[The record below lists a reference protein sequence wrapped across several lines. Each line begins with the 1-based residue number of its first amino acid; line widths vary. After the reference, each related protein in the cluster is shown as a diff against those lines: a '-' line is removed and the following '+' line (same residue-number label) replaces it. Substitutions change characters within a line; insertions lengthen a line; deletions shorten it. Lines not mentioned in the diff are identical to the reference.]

1 MAGQQGVGNLIS
13 KFNSGPA
20 SLEEQKHS
28 VKNRCQKYQ
37 DVSKKILKSRFMAF
51 VFGPAY
57 GLFIYLYITHL
68 ILAGAPFTREGP
80 ENSKLNESQSPE
92 DDQIANS
99 TEPEFTPLMTIETS
113 HMIGRRAGAGVGL
126 GLTVSSLFSHRL
138 RCSLTLMIPSLVAKR
153 GRSFM
158 LTFAMGLL
166 IKGPVDTIQFN
177 LQELVRCFTCMYEE
191 IKKVAER
198 FQSTFK
204 GLMVDTKAVFE
215 EIENM
220 TQQTKDTLEEQLN
233 KVEGEQKA
241 AIQKAKKEMKE
252 QSEKVNKAVRKFKEK
267 ANAPGKF
274 IDGACGE
281 VKQVVSTIAGGA
293 TDIFNTIHDGFW
305 SVFGRRKRSSC
316 GIPNL
321 VDIPGMKE
329 PDLAVSEKLKALI
342 KKVRPDINLLDF
354 DLSGMKGEIDAS
366 SIKNIR
372 SRMKAIFD
380 NLMSML
386 KSIARNWSKI
396 FYLTILAVVVDAI
409 QYQKHYC
416 TDDEFDNKMVDG
428 NLKRMWKEDGLRKLT
443 PLRNWEVKKQE
454 AQMSTSLKMTREE
467 LQRLVTQS
475 FPVILSSVVFLAI
488 IILDFLFAATLQ
500 VFEKEAKFGIVFPGM
515 EQGMSFSDFMDN
527 SVSVKGDLKIEA
539 FNLSTDPCLP
549 RSRQTDG
556 SSLGP
561 IFTIMVV
568 CLLSCLIDAYFSR
581 LRAQIC
587 NLFFPLRAD
596 ERAKYLYK

>member
-1 MAGQQGVGNLIS
+1 MAGQQDVGNLIS

-20 SLEEQKHS
+20 SLEEQKRS
-28 VKNRCQKYQ
+28 VKNRSQKYQ
-37 DVSKKILKSRFMAF
+37 DDFKKILKSRFMAF

-80 ENSKLNESQSPE
+80 ENSRLNGSQSP
-92 DDQIANS
+92 DVQIANS

-113 HMIGRRAGAGVGL
+113 QMIGGTAGTGVGL
-126 GLTVSSLFSHRL
+126 GLTVSSLFSRRL

-204 GLMVDTKAVFE
+204 GLMGDLNVVLR
-215 EIENM
+215 EIESM
-220 TQQTKDTLEEQLN
+220 TQQTKDALKEQLN
-233 KVEGEQKA
+233 NVEGEQKA
-241 AIQKAKKEMKE
+241 AIEKAKKEMNE
-252 QSEKVNKAVRKFKEK
+252 QSKKVDEAVRKLKNV
-267 ANAPGKF
+267 ANAPGNF
-274 IDGACGE
+274 IDSACGDL
-281 VKQVVSTIAGGA
+281 KDFGSTVARGT
-293 TDIFNTIHDGFW
+293 TDFFNTIRDGF
-305 SVFGRRKRSSC
+305 SSLFGRRKRSSC

-321 VDIPGMKE
+321 VDVPRIKE
-329 PDLAVSEKLKALI
+329 PDLDVSEKLKALL
-342 KKVRPDINLLDF
+342 KMLKPDINLLDF

-366 SIKNIR
+366 SIENIR
-372 SRMKAIFD
+372 SRMKALFD
-380 NLMSML
+380 DLMNML

-428 NLKRMWKEDGLRKLT
+428 NLKRMWREDGLRKLT
-443 PLRNWEVKKQE
+443 PLRNWEIKKQE

-488 IILDFLFAATLQ
+488 VILDFLFAATLQ
-500 VFEKEAKFGIVFPGM
+500 AFEKGAKFGIVFPGM
-515 EQGMSFSDFMDN
+515 EQGMSFRSFMDE
-527 SVSVKGDLKIEA
+527 KGVEGVLKIEA

-561 IFTIMVV
+561 IFTIMFV